1 MTRLFLILLFLIFP
15 FKTHA
20 NFGFGPC
27 CSGYTCGIIPCDSS
41 CAGKAFNKFGT
52 KASQLLNSINST
64 SEELSV
70 SGAEASAAVT
80 EMYSSLATSYQA
92 NHESKITALDG
103 MTLKVELAQSGVSKS
118 VTTFFEALVSEFVNA
133 LKSQS
138 KLKSVHD
145 NSNSYSALANP
156 AFNGL
161 LISAAPDLKAA
172 LVDKQSFQYETNK
185 KLNAINSITS
195 KLYGS
200 SKSKIALKKSLGSLG
215 PDFDMLAVSEDGQ
228 HTFSNLQMLERTK
241 SNKYSTHTASY
252 LVSNQVKSDAE
263 LSLSSY
269 LNSFSI
275 SPLIDSDLAGNTYS
289 LSKSGLER
297 QLIATNQ
304 LSNTLFKQYLETLK
318 VRRKE
323 IVEGLK

>member
-1 MTRLFLILLFLIFP
+1 
-15 FKTHA
+15 
-20 NFGFGPC
+20 
-27 CSGYTCGIIPCDSS
+27 
-41 CAGKAFNKFGT
+41 
-52 KASQLLNSINST
+52 
-64 SEELSV
+64 
-70 SGAEASAAVT
+70 
-80 EMYSSLATSYQA
+80 
-92 NHESKITALDG
+92 

-289 LSKSGLER
+289 LSKSEPGKFDIKFDIVGFCAAALNPYKLNMYGFLNPKNFPVLLIGV
-297 QLIATNQ
+297 LIAPG
-304 LSNTLFKQYLETLK
+304 KEAYLCCKPFRENKGSL
-318 VRRKE
+318 
-323 IVEGLK
+323 L